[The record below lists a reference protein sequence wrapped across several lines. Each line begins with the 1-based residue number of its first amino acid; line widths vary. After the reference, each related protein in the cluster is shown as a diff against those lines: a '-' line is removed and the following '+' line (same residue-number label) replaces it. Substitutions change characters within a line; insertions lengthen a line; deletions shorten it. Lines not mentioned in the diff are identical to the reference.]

1 VLPSPDITG
10 ADDNGAL
17 AERIDGLAAWLQ
29 EMENRVHVAEVA
41 TGDEK
46 TAKELR
52 KAVEALA
59 KHDPKLED
67 RVTNRVD
74 VLADRLA
81 TLATTVSTTA
91 ASLAAR
97 DGEIVGLR
105 RELDKGNTRIG
116 ALVVELGRVSG
127 GGKDVSELRKAV
139 ETLTA
144 ERPAR
149 GNDRTVDEL
158 GRKVDFLSER
168 VDTLAATVATT
179 AAGLAGRDGELVTLR
194 RKVDNESAR
203 IAEALA
209 GTAAVRHDDSSAERI
224 ERVAQTVA
232 DATSRLSA
240 IEGAMADLQARLAHG
255 YERFDSTALELR
267 DEVDRIARKLTV
279 LDELPRAETVQALE
293 RRVGEAGST
302 LSAVATR
309 LASLDSAVAAAAD
322 ANAADEEE
330 VAALGRRFEEASA
343 RVDLLVGDLQQA
355 LETMPPLEEA
365 HRHAGLR
372 ELADMITDLGG
383 RLELV
388 EQMLSEQPTN
398 ASSSASP
405 IEPTLPEVVER
416 LTSLERERGAAA
428 AELAHTTAFWSSE
441 LGTIETRLS
450 ELVQVHTRIEDLGTR
465 IESREQEPTSIVDAH
480 DVLAR
485 IDELAQR
492 LESLEHVR
500 GTPPASPPMPGDGRF
515 RVELRGL
522 ELRMEHSEAAS
533 RENRE
538 AVLTQLERLA
548 SRVDWRLQRLEPE
561 RDTTASQAVSG
572 GAEVV
577 PIRSDDG

>member
-1 VLPSPDITG
+1 MLPSPDITG

-17 AERIDGLAAWLQ
+17 AERIDALAAWLQ
-29 EMENRVHVAEVA
+29 EMDSRVHVAEVT

-67 RVTNRVD
+67 RLTNRVD

-116 ALVVELGRVSG
+116 ALVVELGRLSG
-127 GGKDVSELRKAV
+127 GGRDVAELRKAV
-139 ETLTA
+139 DTLTA

-149 GNDRTVDEL
+149 GNDRTIDEL
-158 GRKVDFLSER
+158 GRKVGFLSER
-168 VDTLAATVATT
+168 VDTLAAAVAAT

-209 GTAAVRHDDSSAERI
+209 GTAAERHNESSAERI
-224 ERVAQTVA
+224 ERVAETVA
-232 DATSRLSA
+232 DATSRLGA

-255 YERFDSTALELR
+255 YERFESTAVELR

-293 RRVGEAGST
+293 RRVGETGST

-322 ANAADEEE
+322 TSAADEEK

-365 HRHAGLR
+365 DRHAGLS
-372 ELADMITDLGG
+372 EFADLITDLAG
-383 RLELV
+383 RLELL
-388 EQMLSEQPTN
+388 EQRLSEQPEN
-398 ASSSASP
+398 ASSSASQ
-405 IEPTLPEVVER
+405 IESTLSEVVER

-450 ELVQVHTRIEDLGTR
+450 ELVQVHTRIEDLGTW

-492 LESLEHVR
+492 LESLEHFG

-522 ELRMEHSEAAS
+522 ELRMEHSEAAA

-548 SRVDWRLQRLEPE
+548 SRVDWRLQRLEPK
-561 RDTTASQAVSG
+561 RDTTGAQAVSG